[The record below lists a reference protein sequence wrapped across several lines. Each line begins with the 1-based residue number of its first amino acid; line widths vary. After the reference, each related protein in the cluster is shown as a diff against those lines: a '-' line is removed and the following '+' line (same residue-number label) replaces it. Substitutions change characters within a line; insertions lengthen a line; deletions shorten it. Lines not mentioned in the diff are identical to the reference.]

1 LTYAAEFTMRDLLE
15 AGVHYG
21 HRKNFWNPKMAPYI
35 YGTRNGIHI
44 IDLQQTFP
52 ILHNALNLLK
62 ETAAK
67 NGKIL
72 FVGTKKQASELVA
85 DYAQR
90 CGQFYVNHRWLG
102 GMLTNWSTVSASIRT
117 LQKYEADLANTETI
131 LTKKER
137 LDLDRNRLKL
147 DRVLGGIRNMG
158 GKPDMIFV
166 IDSRIESLAITEARK
181 LGIPV
186 AAIVDTNANPD
197 GIDFVIPGNDDAAK
211 AIELYLKLASEA
223 ILSGIQEGLTSAG
236 VDIGNVDLNLGDI
249 ANSEISGFM
258 KDEEPETKPKKGK
271 ATVVTKKAKPAAKA
285 KKPAA
290 TEEKPTPAP
299 EATAPSEAAAPEE
312 KQ

>member
-1 LTYAAEFTMRDLLE
+1 MTYAAEFTMRDLLE

-52 ILHNALNLLK
+52 MLHSTLSLLK
-62 ETAAK
+62 EVASR

-72 FVGTKKQASELVA
+72 FVGTKKQASELVS

-117 LQKYEADLANTETI
+117 LQKYEADLANTGTT

-137 LDLDRNRLKL
+137 LELDRNRLKL

-158 GKPDMIFV
+158 GKPDIVFV
-166 IDSRIESLAITEARK
+166 IDSRVESLAITEARK

-197 GIDFVIPGNDDAAK
+197 GIDHVIPGNDDAAK

-249 ANSEISGFM
+249 ANADLPEF
-258 KDEEPETKPKKGK
+258 KEEDEEGAKNSKKK
-271 ATVVTKKAKPAAKA
+271 KTTVVTKKAKPAAKA
-285 KKPAA
+285 VKPA
-290 TEEKPTPAP
+290 TPEVPAVEIP
-299 EATAPSEAAAPEE
+299 AVEVPAPEE